1 MRTTLLTRKDAGVVR
16 SDAVVIH
23 MMKPLMTKKMSTP
36 AAPND
41 AQPELKYSRAM
52 PSAWK
57 NTTIRAA
64 AARKYWID
72 RIFGM
77 IEDNVDSKGWR

>member
-1 MRTTLLTRKDAGVVR
+1 MILFTAKDAGVVR

-23 MMKPLMTKKMSTP
+23 MINPLITKKMSTP
-36 AAPND
+36 AAPNGS
-41 AQPELKYSRAM
+41 PRKLKYYSAM

-64 AARKYWID
+64 AARRYWID
-72 RIFGM
+72 RIFG
-77 IEDNVDSKGWR
+77 IARGRVLY